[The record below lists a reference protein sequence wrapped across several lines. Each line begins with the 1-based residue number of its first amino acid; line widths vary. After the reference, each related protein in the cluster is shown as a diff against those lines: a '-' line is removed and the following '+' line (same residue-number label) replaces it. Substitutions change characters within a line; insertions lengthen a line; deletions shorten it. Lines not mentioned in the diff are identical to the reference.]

1 MKKLLEKSLLLFAF
15 IFTLI
20 FSTNIFAAPLAK
32 SSRYFQLKVYHYT
45 SSEQEALIDKYLQ
58 NQFLPALHASG
69 LSNIGVFKAI
79 ANDTATDKK
88 MYVFVPF
95 ESLKQWEKYSL
106 KADKNLE
113 GSDEYVTATGDKPAF
128 NRIENIFLR
137 AFELMPKIVPS
148 K

>member
-1 MKKLLEKSLLLFAF
+1 MKKLLEKSLFLFAF

-20 FSTNIFAAPLAK
+20 FSTSIIAAPLAK

-45 SSEQEALIDKYLQ
+45 SNEQEALIDKYLQ
-58 NQFLPALHASG
+58 NQFIPALHASG

-95 ESLKQWEKYSL
+95 ESLKQWEKYSQQP
-106 KADKNLE
+106 DKNATS
-113 GSDEYVTATGDKPAF
+113 SDEYINATGDKPAYT
-128 NRIENIFLR
+128 RIENIFLK
-137 AFELMPKIVPS
+137 AFELMPKIIP
-148 K
+148 